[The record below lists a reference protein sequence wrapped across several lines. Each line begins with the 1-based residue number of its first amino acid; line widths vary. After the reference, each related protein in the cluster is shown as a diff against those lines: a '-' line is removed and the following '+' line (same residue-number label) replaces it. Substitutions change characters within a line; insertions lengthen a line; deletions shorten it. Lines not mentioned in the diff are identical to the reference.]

1 MDVRQ
6 ALDILR
12 KHQEWRR
19 YDGDLEK
26 GPDMQNPELIGKA
39 LDVAIKI
46 MEDKVN
52 GKVQQKPKGNE
63 PREDSED
70 AVP

>member
-26 GPDMQNPELIGKA
+26 GPAMQKPELIGKA
-39 LDVAIKI
+39 LDIAIKI

-52 GKVQQKPKGNE
+52 GKVQQEPKGNE